1 MNKRTTKSKSNHK
14 MYCEIQHTREKKH
27 MKRREKKTTIIKA
40 CRKKTVLWQTFPRL
54 GKNDSI
60 VVVRR
65 QKYKLLA
72 HYTNLIVILAQVI
85 LVLFVFQMFSSC
97 SRFFFTSFFQF
108 QQSWTCTGF
117 LLLPHSNLLEGLSC
131 IVYFCIRPET
141 TRVNG
146 ADD

>member
-1 MNKRTTKSKSNHK
+1 MNKRTTKSKSNRK
-14 MYCEIQHTREKKH
+14 MYSEIQHTREKKH

-97 SRFFFTSFFQF
+97 SRFFFTSFFSISTVMNLYWF
-108 QQSWTCTGF
+108 FVVATLESFGGLELYCLF
-117 LLLPHSNLLEGLSC
+117 LYSAWNYSC
-131 IVYFCIRPET
+131 
-141 TRVNG
+141 
-146 ADD
+146 